1 MKSTASFFSAIKK
14 AHYFFPGLMYFKYV
28 VKLAGRVLCS
38 MTTSVEQAFNHPQ
51 SLLTIL
57 RIEWRW
63 WLIGGIVSFIAASIL
78 MSGWPNG
85 IWPELF
91 YPYTYQDD
99 GLSHSW
105 LTLRAMEGW
114 VFDNPRSGYPFG
126 SSFLDYPGS
135 DFGNLLL
142 LKFLGSLTGSYY
154 SALNLFFL
162 FSFPAV
168 FITAFCALRA
178 LELCR
183 ALAISAAFLFTF
195 LPFHFQRLEHLF
207 YLWYFVVPLFY
218 YLCFKVYC
226 SNIGFIKKDFY
237 PKKLAI
243 LFVLLLGLA
252 SFGVYYA
259 LFGLIL
265 LAASA
270 TAAFMRTK
278 RSNSL
283 FYPSILIIMISIGVL
298 LNVTPNLFNKYSNG
312 INSEVAV
319 RSPAD
324 AEIYGLKFMQLALPR
339 LGHRNEQFAAI
350 ASDYAKVYPLVNEN
364 STANLGLVG
373 TIGFIGAFLL
383 LIAGMAGRQIDR
395 RLSLLAISVFVLFMF
410 GTIGGFGAFF
420 SSVISPSIRGW
431 NRISVFIAFASITLF
446 FLAVQIFVTHY
457 FSKARARIVIVSAAL
472 FFCSIG
478 LYDQTAPAC
487 LTCNEKTRIAF
498 HNDKEFVTKLEQ
510 MVPPGSA
517 IYQLPYMPFPES
529 TPLYRL
535 QAYDLLTGFLHSK
548 ELRWSYAGMK
558 GRQGD
563 LFYRAL
569 ADESI
574 EKQLDVIRRLG
585 FAGIYLDRRGFQ
597 DNADSVLKQLT
608 EQLGYG
614 PSLKRADDEVV
625 FFPLQSMEPVQ
636 LDGLRDLQ
644 IMQKGGYVLDK
655 HGPRYEA
662 ILSDGIDFTRRVWPN
677 FIKDVHGLSERES
690 WGRWSDARLE
700 PGVKFDFINP
710 LPDQFTL
717 VLSARP
723 FGRNGEQT
731 VLIRVGDQ
739 IHRVLLQS
747 PETLIRLPIALSGVR
762 ANSIEF
768 IPQEPQSPQELG
780 TNTDKRKLGIGFVHM
795 RIEE

>member
-1 MKSTASFFSAIKK
+1 MIN
-14 AHYFFPGLMYFKYV
+14 
-28 VKLAGRVLCS
+28 
-38 MTTSVEQAFNHPQ
+38 SVTRAFEHPQ
-51 SLLTIL
+51 SFLTVF

-63 WLIGGIVSFIAASIL
+63 WLIGGIFSFIAASIL
-78 MSGWPNG
+78 MSGWPGG
-85 IWPELF
+85 IRPELS
-91 YPYTYQDD
+91 YPYTYHDD

-105 LTLRAMEGW
+105 LALRAMEGW

-142 LKFLGSLTGSYY
+142 LKLLGLITGSYY

-162 FSFPAV
+162 LSFSAV
-168 FITAFCALRA
+168 FITAFCTLRA

-183 ALAISAAFLFTF
+183 ALAISAALLFTF

-218 YLCFKVYC
+218 YLCFQVYC

-237 PKKLAI
+237 PTKLAS
-243 LFVLLLGLA
+243 LCVLLLVLA
-252 SFGVYYA
+252 SFGIYYA

-265 LAASA
+265 LAVSA
-270 TAAFMRTK
+270 IAAFMRTK
-278 RSNSL
+278 RSNSF
-283 FYPSILIIMISIGVL
+283 FYPAILICIIGIGVL
-298 LNVTPNLFNKYSNG
+298 LNVTPNLVNKYSNG

-319 RSPAD
+319 RSPAE

-339 LGHRNEQFAAI
+339 QDHRNEQFAAI
-350 ASDYAKVYPLVNEN
+350 ASDYAKNYPLVNEN
-364 STANLGLVG
+364 STANLGLISTVG
-373 TIGFIGAFLL
+373 FVGAFLL
-383 LIAGMAGRQIDR
+383 LMAGMAGRNIDK
-395 RLSLLAISVFVLFMF
+395 RLSLLAVLVLVLFMF
-410 GTIGGFGAFF
+410 GTIGGFGALF
-420 SSVISPSIRGW
+420 SSIVSPSIRGW

-446 FLAVQIFVTHY
+446 FFAVQIFVVHY
-457 FSKARARIVIVSAAL
+457 FTKARAQIVMVVAAL
-472 FFCSIG
+472 LFSLIG
-478 LYDQTAPAC
+478 LYDQTVPAC
-487 LTCNEKTRIAF
+487 LTCNEKTRLAF
-498 HNDKEFVTKLEQ
+498 QNDKEFVTKMEQ

-548 ELRWSYAGMK
+548 ELRWSHAGMK

-569 ADESI
+569 AEESI

-597 DNADSVLKQLT
+597 DNADSIIKQLT

-614 PSLKRADDEVV
+614 PSLKRADGEVV

-636 LDGLRDLQ
+636 LEGLGDLQ

-662 ILSDGIDFTRRVWPN
+662 KLSDGIDFSRRAWPN
-677 FIKDVHGLSERES
+677 FVKDVHGLSEREP

-710 LPDQFTL
+710 LPDRFTL

-723 FGRNGEQT
+723 FGLNGEQT

-739 IHRVLLQS
+739 THRVLLQS
-747 PETLIRLPIALSGVR
+747 PETLIRLPITLSGVR
-762 ANSIEF
+762 VNSIEF
-768 IPQEPQSPQELG
+768 IPQKPQSPKELG

-795 RIEE
+795 RVEE